1 MSNAVEMLQ
10 SIEDLKVCR
19 AALHSRM
26 LKEASRGIMKFHYP
40 GEWTPDRLHTAH
52 ELAKSIISLL
62 DSYKDTND
70 CKSFIIR
77 KLTPLV
83 EMKYRGTT

>member
-1 MSNAVEMLQ
+1 MNALEQMAT
-10 SIEDLKVCR
+10 IEDLKYAA
-19 AALHSRM
+19 AALHSKM
-26 LKEASRGIMKFHYP
+26 LKESSRRLFKMHYP